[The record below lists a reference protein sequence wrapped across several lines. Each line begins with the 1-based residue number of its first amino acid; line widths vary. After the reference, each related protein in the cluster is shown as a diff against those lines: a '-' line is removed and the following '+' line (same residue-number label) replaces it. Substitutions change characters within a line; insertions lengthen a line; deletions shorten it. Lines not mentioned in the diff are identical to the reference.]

1 MDRDRARARYERLRQ
16 SYLAA
21 QRGWEAAQRETG
33 APIPAQQHEVK
44 KAPLPDLRV
53 LPKERPL
60 PMIVRLPVSKEGAPE
75 PLPAVPRPAAVA
87 KPSPPRL
94 AATRKPDEKKPALP
108 RKPHG
113 AARISLERIE
123 RVGGYP
129 TSQDGIGRGA
139 QTASI
144 WFRADHLQDSLIQ
157 GTGAIELGCG
167 THLDVMPSVQIF
179 SAVAGQPV
187 RGKVS
192 LLLIASG
199 GHLGGVTPR
208 SAQTG
213 AMLAAAAGAG
223 AVVARLGALGKA
235 LQASI
240 REAIEDADAK

>member
-1 MDRDRARARYERLRQ
+1 
-16 SYLAA
+16 
-21 QRGWEAAQRETG
+21 
-33 APIPAQQHEVK
+33 
-44 KAPLPDLRV
+44 
-53 LPKERPL
+53 
-60 PMIVRLPVSKEGAPE
+60 
-75 PLPAVPRPAAVA
+75 
-87 KPSPPRL
+87 
-94 AATRKPDEKKPALP
+94 LP
-108 RKPHG
+108 RKPRG
-113 AARISLERIE
+113 AARIWLERIE

-139 QTASI
+139 QTAGI
-144 WFRADHLQDSLIQ
+144 WFRADHLQDAFLIQ
-157 GTGAIELGCG
+157 GTSAIELGCG

-179 SAVAGQPV
+179 SAVPGQPV
-187 RGKVS
+187 RGKIS

-240 REAIEDADAK
+240 RETIEDAAAKVFARAQPKAPPHLRPRRHAAAAEHHLASFDHILGERSAGPGRKICSCTACSNATTSSATWSPPGWRERFRTSPPPRTAR